1 MSRES
6 SVISRS
12 NSLPSLK
19 EPQSTETRPPTRNSS
34 PDDSFYRSHSMEDIP
49 ATSTTDL
56 DSQVVSTIDPLSM
69 QDIQI
74 PTPSTTFNSFAPPK
88 GTQLPLIIH
97 KPVINTGVS
106 SAAFTKDIQTPAL
119 KRIQMYRALSTG
131 SIGTFSDRTQTEILM
146 EEEKGINEPDVVNK
160 TEIVNEKDRPSII
173 DKTKQY
179 NKTVPHYMFPIRSN
193 SLTKFEK
200 KMSKNPLSQT
210 LPRSK
215 TEMVPL
221 SEKINRPKKNTLKKK
236 KKKGKKSKN
245 SPYLDSLTPRAL
257 PPIVTLSQKKG
268 SNNKVKPVDSN
279 KKRKSKT
286 NANFNTGSSSN
297 KSTTAEN
304 DNTPDPS
311 SPNLGM
317 KSETFVRKQEQT
329 ENLPPT
335 TDFLHRMKS
344 SATDFQDSGI
354 SADESSLDRQR
365 SYCAT
370 KFPSIT
376 PNSEVGNTEQ
386 QKNDEQIKL
395 PNLETKQK
403 SYPLVVNGCTFD
415 SGLIGTWNSN
425 AYGTITITS
434 NTLTLGEHA
443 FQINSKSS
451 TDWTCFN
458 DATSPYIILQ
468 SELFQIVSTSSYAYI
483 CMNVIAENSN
493 SYYFYMHSPTNNQ
506 FSNERINVYAATA
519 TPGNPAAA
527 LCTETPSTAE
537 FISMVKIGSEENALT
552 DCPYPLHRNFT
563 YIFNDESGDKCTTN
577 SFISACPG
585 QQEMNFDYTKCAE
598 RIAYS
603 SEGRIGCVATIDDG
617 SGTLYTSLY
626 NYDASVNGLTTFRF
640 TCAAVQGV
648 TSGDVQVSYAQ
659 KRCDADQSYSSLP
672 SDGALLTLTPNETTT
687 TTEEATTTEEITTE
701 NDETTTESTTT
712 TTESP
717 IPILTTDSVNV
728 GAIIGG
734 VLGAILFIILLLLL
748 VLYCIHRHKVV
759 AKQRAII
766 DRRLKLFKIKQA
778 QGLGRVHQRQ

>member
-1 MSRES
+1 MTNTTESAAVDSNDSNIWPIVGAVLGGLLVISLLLIILYCLLRKKKAPDAKDDLVKVEDGLDDDQSDDGSIPSIEYPETWDTPTKDPIGPLRRYVTTDTMSQTELLKKLKNINFRKPPTPPPPPPPPTPPPKTPPPKYMPWPWRTAKRASALVSKQDKGNLADYTISKYGIKYDDTGIPISDKKLSKQATKFIPPPKSLMRMSRES

-106 SAAFTKDIQTPAL
+106 SAALTKDIQTPAL

-160 TEIVNEKDRPSII
+160 TEIINEKDRPSII

-200 KMSKNPLSQT
+200 KMNKNPLSQT

-221 SEKINRPKKNTLKKK
+221 SDKINRPKKNTLKKK

-245 SPYLDSLTPRAL
+245 SPYMDSITPRAL

-304 DNTPDPS
+304 DNTPETDQS

-329 ENLPPT
+329 EHLPPT

-370 KFPSIT
+370 KLPSIT
-376 PNSEVGNTEQ
+376 TNSEVGNTEQ

-403 SYPLVVNGCTFD
+403 SYVRP
-415 SGLIGTWNSN
+415 W
-425 AYGTITITS
+425 
-434 NTLTLGEHA
+434 
-443 FQINSKSS
+443 
-451 TDWTCFN
+451 
-458 DATSPYIILQ
+458 
-468 SELFQIVSTSSYAYI
+468 
-483 CMNVIAENSN
+483 
-493 SYYFYMHSPTNNQ
+493 
-506 FSNERINVYAATA
+506 R
-519 TPGNPAAA
+519 
-527 LCTETPSTAE
+527 
-537 FISMVKIGSEENALT
+537 
-552 DCPYPLHRNFT
+552 
-563 YIFNDESGDKCTTN
+563 
-577 SFISACPG
+577 
-585 QQEMNFDYTKCAE
+585 
-598 RIAYS
+598 
-603 SEGRIGCVATIDDG
+603 
-617 SGTLYTSLY
+617 
-626 NYDASVNGLTTFRF
+626 
-640 TCAAVQGV
+640 
-648 TSGDVQVSYAQ
+648 
-659 KRCDADQSYSSLP
+659 
-672 SDGALLTLTPNETTT
+672 
-687 TTEEATTTEEITTE
+687 
-701 NDETTTESTTT
+701 
-712 TTESP
+712 
-717 IPILTTDSVNV
+717 
-728 GAIIGG
+728 
-734 VLGAILFIILLLLL
+734 
-748 VLYCIHRHKVV
+748 
-759 AKQRAII
+759 
-766 DRRLKLFKIKQA
+766 
-778 QGLGRVHQRQ
+778 